1 MDNKDLYEMTREE
14 LVEELGI
21 VTAEIAV
28 LDEEIEEGRDTEA
41 DNEKYTE
48 WLEREDAIISRLDE
62 IDRGGKK

>member
-28 LDEEIEEGRDTEA
+28 LDDEIEEGRDTEA